1 MISPQPARSAPE
13 RITLPGRYVRLEPLD
28 EAHVDAL
35 FDLSTGE
42 DGRARYDY
50 LPMLPPAS
58 RQDVATWAERQMVLN
73 DPLCYA
79 VVDTDTGRC
88 LGRQS
93 LMNIVPDHGV
103 IELGGILWGRDMA
116 RTRKATE
123 AFFLSARYIFDD
135 LGYRRFEW
143 KCNALNEPSRRAA
156 LRFGFQYEGIFRQ
169 HMIVKGQNRDTAW
182 FGMTDGDWPVIKA
195 GLEAWLAPDNFDADG
210 QQRRKLAFG

>member
-1 MISPQPARSAPE
+1 MIQPARSAPE
-13 RITLPGRYVRLEPLD
+13 RVTLSGRYVWLEPLD
-28 EAHVDAL
+28 ERHVDDL
-35 FDLSTGE
+35 FALSTGE

-50 LPMLPPAS
+50 LPTLPPDE
-58 RQDVATWAERQMVLN
+58 RQDVAVWAERQMVLN

-79 VVDTDTGRC
+79 VTDVETGRC

-123 AFFLSARYIFDD
+123 AFFLAAGYVFDD

-156 LRFGFQYEGIFRQ
+156 LRFGFRYEGIFRQ

-182 FGMTDGDWPVIKA
+182 FGMTDGDWPAIKA